1 MTRTFRMLN
10 VVILFAATTTTLAA
24 AQQSAVKEVAQ
35 QSATTTSATPQ
46 AQTATS
52 QQAAPQQAQEPP
64 QTIERYVVG
73 QAHPPLVEGSKLME
87 LTLDQAFAL
96 ALERNLDLKAARM
109 NPQSVDYQL
118 QAARAAFTPQF
129 TGNYSYRDAKSPSN
143 NTLEGFAN
151 ISNTTQAYNGAMNQ
165 TLPWYGANI
174 SASFTNGR
182 SATNDVTRRVNPS
195 FTSGMSLTYSMPILA
210 NFKMDNTRNQLRTL
224 QISRQIA
231 DINLLSSIENTKN
244 SVRNA
249 YWSLRSAIEQIE
261 ITRLALDLAKKS
273 YDDSL
278 LKVEI
283 GTMAPIDTT
292 QFDVSLA
299 QAEQLYLAA
308 QIGWRTAELNLKRLL
323 VSGTDDE
330 LYLMTINPTDKPS
343 LSVQS
348 VDIQA
353 AVTRA
358 LADRTDLVVARRN
371 VDSSRLSLEVTRGQ
385 LKANVTLNGGY
396 SVTGQGGPEKSNG
409 AIIPGGYFDALR
421 EVYGFDLPTWN
432 IGLNLTYPLGMRA
445 ARANYARAV
454 LSLDQSLV
462 SIKATELQ
470 ISTQVINA
478 GLNVE
483 NTYKL
488 YQASVKSRQAAERNA
503 DAAQVRFDNGMLT
516 NFEVVTIQNQLTT
529 SRLTELS
536 RLLAYINAIAEFE
549 RVQKVGAG
557 G

>member
-10 VVILFAATTTTLAA
+10 VVILVAAMTATLAA
-24 AQQSAVKEVAQ
+24 AGQSAVKEVAQ
-35 QSATTTSATPQ
+35 QPTTPQ
-46 AQTATS
+46 T
-52 QQAAPQQAQEPP
+52 QAAAPPQTQAATPQQAQEPP

-73 QAHPPLVEGSKLME
+73 QAHPPVVEGSKLME

-109 NPQSVDYQL
+109 NPLSVDYQL
-118 QAARAAFTPQF
+118 QAARAAFSPQF
-129 TGNYSYRDAKSPSN
+129 QASYSYRDAKSASN

-151 ISNTTQAYNGAMNQ
+151 ITNTTQGYNGGLSQ
-165 TLPWYGANI
+165 WLLPWYGA
-174 SASFTNGR
+174 SFAATVNNQR
-182 SATNDVTRRVNPS
+182 QATNDVTRRVNPS
-195 FTSGMSLTYSMPILA
+195 FTSGLSVTGQMPLLA

-244 SVRNA
+244 SVRTA
-249 YWSLRSAIEQIE
+249 YWSLRAAIEQIE
-261 ITRLALDLAKKS
+261 ITRLGLDLAKKS

-292 QFDVSLA
+292 QFDVALA
-299 QAEQLYLAA
+299 QAEQSYLAA
-308 QIGWRTAELNLKRLL
+308 QIAWRTSELNLKRLL

-330 LYLMTINPTDKPS
+330 LYLMTINPTERPS

-371 VDSSRLSLEVTRGQ
+371 VDSSRLTLEVTRGQ
-385 LKANVTLNGGY
+385 LKPGLALNGGY
-396 SVTGQGGPEKSNG
+396 SATGQGGPEKSNG
-409 AIIPGGYFDALR
+409 TIIPGGYFDALR
-421 EVYGFDLPTWN
+421 QVYGFELPTWN

-454 LSLDQSLV
+454 LTLDQSLV
-462 SIKATELQ
+462 SIKAQELQ
-470 ISTQVINA
+470 VSTQVINA

-488 YQASVKSRQAAERNA
+488 YQASVKSRQAAEKNA

-549 RVQKVGAG
+549 RVQKVGSG